1 MKKKLAHTL
10 TATLI
15 LFSASVWACHIEMET
30 SDTPPAVGEE
40 AVLTLQFRA
49 THHNCSEP
57 LSSIKIK
64 ADGMTILG
72 ATEWEKCDGG
82 VYERKLKVKI
92 SDKACS
98 LKVYRSCRRGG
109 LDEEFPVRV
118 AD

>member
-1 MKKKLAHTL
+1 
-10 TATLI
+10 
-15 LFSASVWACHIEMET
+15 
-30 SDTPPAVGEE
+30 
-40 AVLTLQFRA
+40 
-49 THHNCSEP
+49 
-57 LSSIKIK
+57 
-64 ADGMTILG
+64 MTILG